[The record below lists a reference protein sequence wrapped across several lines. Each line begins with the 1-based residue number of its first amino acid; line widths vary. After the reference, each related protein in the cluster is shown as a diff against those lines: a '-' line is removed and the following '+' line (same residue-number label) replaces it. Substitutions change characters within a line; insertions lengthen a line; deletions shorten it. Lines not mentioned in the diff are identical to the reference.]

1 MGADKKYIWEQYYY
15 IYIICSKELYM
26 SHKKEARVTVS
37 EEKMGGAKWLSGQVW
52 GAALSLEVHSTMA
65 SFGGSRGV
73 KFL

>member
-1 MGADKKYIWEQYYY
+1 
-15 IYIICSKELYM
+15 M

-37 EEKMGGAKWLSGQVW
+37 EEKCAKWAGQAHSVW

-65 SFGGSRGV
+65 SFGGLRGV